1 MSDVLVKDILL
12 KAAEDVQS
20 GMWCKG
26 DYFRE
31 APEVY
36 DGTLFSDDLID
47 AALAS
52 HRCAEGSL
60 MVATKLLGGT
70 RTDWMK
76 TSTAVSG
83 RLRETGYFGGLIGFN
98 DENLPDDPF
107 EAGQI
112 LAELFRS
119 TAEAL

>member
-1 MSDVLVKDILL
+1 MNDVLVKDILL

-26 DYFRE
+26 AYFRE
-31 APEVY
+31 APEVH
-36 DGTLFSDDLID
+36 DGTLFSEDLID

-60 MVATKLLGGT
+60 MVAAKLLGGT
-70 RTDWMK
+70 QTDWSK
-76 TSTAVSG
+76 ASLAVSG
-83 RLRETGYFGGLIGFN
+83 RLRRKGYQGGLIGFN
-98 DENLPDDPF
+98 DEKLPDDPF
-107 EAGQI
+107 EAGQQ